1 MGFNIGTDF
10 DRAIQWDLRLER
22 ELPFLRAWLRSW
34 NARQV
39 LDLGCGTGRHCL
51 ALAQAGFE
59 MTGMDSN
66 PEMLR
71 VAEELIAEH
80 PAQAGRCH
88 FVAGDLRRPLGLPA
102 QDAALCLGNSLC
114 LLHDLDEVSQALSAM
129 RDSLRPRGGL
139 ILHVLNYWKFRDP
152 ARAFFPLKT
161 DVEDGLA
168 RRHFL
173 KMIELHEAHALVH
186 LIRIEQDP
194 AGSWTRQVRSDRLLR
209 LDASRLRTLL
219 LSCGFR
225 EIQAYGSLQGET
237 FLADSHDLVL
247 CCRRQ

>member
-34 NARQV
+34 NARHV
-39 LDLGCGTGRHCL
+39 TDLGCGTGRHCL

-59 MTGMDSN
+59 LTGLDSN
-66 PEMLR
+66 EEML
-71 VAEELIAEH
+71 VAAGELLDGH
-80 PAQAGRCH
+80 PELAARCR
-88 FVAGDLRRPLGLPA
+88 FLAGDLRQPLGLPP

-114 LLHDLDEVSQALSAM
+114 LLRDLDEVAQALSVI

-161 DVEDGLA
+161 DEEDGQA

-173 KMIELHEAHALVH
+173 KMIELHEHHALVH

-194 AGSWTRQVRSDRLLR
+194 AGHWARQVRSDRLLR
-209 LDASRLRTLL
+209 LDAPLLRKLL
-219 LSCGFR
+219 LGCGFR
-225 EIQAYGSLQGET
+225 ELQAYGSLQGET
-237 FLADSHDLVL
+237 YQADSHDLVL
-247 CCRRQ
+247 CCRRS